1 MQFIRNSQKKLYILP
16 YIFKENHPFEV
27 TKITEKEYK
36 VKDMNL
42 AKDGKLAIEWSAA
55 NMPVVMKIR
64 ERFEKEKPLKGLKL
78 GACLHV
84 TKETANLVLTL
95 KAGGAEV
102 ALCASNPLSTQ
113 DEVAA
118 ALVEEGIKV
127 YAWRENHEDY
137 YWCVDKV
144 LDLEPQITLDD
155 GADLINKV
163 HSERP
168 NLIEN
173 IIGGC
178 EETTTGVIR
187 LRAMAKDGVLKYP
200 VIAINDAETK
210 WDFDNI
216 YGTGQSTMD
225 GILRAS
231 SVMIAG
237 KKFVVAGYG
246 HCSKGIAMRA
256 QGLGAHVIVTE
267 VEPVKALRAAMDGY
281 WVMSMKEAAKIADII
296 VSATGNKDI
305 IRAEHI
311 KILKDGVLLANS
323 GHFNVEINIPDI
335 EAASTSKRKIKPNV
349 EEYVLKDGRRV
360 YLLAEGRL
368 VNLAA
373 AEGHPSEV
381 MDMSFANQSLCT
393 EYLVKTGKS
402 LKPDVYKV
410 PIEIDNQ
417 VAALKLESMGIH
429 IDTLTSE
436 QEKYLRSYDEGT

>member
-1 MQFIRNSQKKLYILP
+1 MSKQES
-16 YIFKENHPFEV
+16 
-27 TKITEKEYK
+27 K
-36 VKDMNL
+36 VKDMSL
-42 AKDGKLAIEWSAA
+42 AAKGKLAIEWSAV

-64 ERFEKEKPLKGLKL
+64 ERFKKEKPFKTLKL

-95 KAGGAEV
+95 KAGGADV

-113 DEVAA
+113 DDVAA

-127 YAWRENHEDY
+127 WAWRENHKDY

-144 LDLEPQITLDD
+144 LDTSPNITLDD
-155 GADLINKV
+155 GADLINVV
-163 HSERP
+163 HTKRQD
-168 NLIEN
+168 LIKT

-200 VIAINDAETK
+200 VVAINDAQTK
-210 WDFDNI
+210 WDFDNV

-225 GILRAS
+225 GILRATS
-231 SVMIAG
+231 ILIAG

-256 QGLGAHVIVTE
+256 HGLGAHVIVTE

-281 WVMSMKEAAKIADII
+281 WVMSMKEAVKIADVI

-305 IRAEHI
+305 VRKEHMEVM
-311 KILKDGVLLANS
+311 KDGAILANA
-323 GHFNVEINIPDI
+323 GHFNVEICIPDL
-335 EAASTSKRKIKPNV
+335 ESLSSGKRKIKENV
-349 EEYVLKDGRRV
+349 EEYKLKDGRRI
-360 YLLAEGRL
+360 YLIAEGRL

-381 MDMSFANQSLCT
+381 MDMSFANQSLCS
-393 EYLVKTGKS
+393 EYLAKKGKS

-410 PIEIDNQ
+410 PVEIDNQ
-417 VAALKLESMGIH
+417 VALLKLLSMGIQ
-429 IDTLTSE
+429 IDKLTPE
-436 QEKYLRSYDEGT
+436 QEKYLTSYEEGT

>member
-1 MQFIRNSQKKLYILP
+1 
-16 YIFKENHPFEV
+16 V
-27 TKITEKEYK
+27 TKIPNKDYK
-36 VKDMNL
+36 VKDMGL
-42 AKDGKLAIEWSAA
+42 APEGKLAIEWSAA

-64 ERFEKEKPLKGLKL
+64 ERFKKEKPLKGLNL

-84 TKETANLVLTL
+84 TKETANLVITL
-95 KAGGAEV
+95 RDGGANV

-113 DEVAA
+113 DDVAA
-118 ALVEEGIKV
+118 ALVDEDIKV
-127 YAWRENHEDY
+127 YAWRENHDDY

-144 LDLEPQITLDD
+144 LDTEPNVTLDD
-155 GADLINKV
+155 GADLINV
-163 HSERP
+163 MHSKRQ

-187 LRAMAKDGVLKYP
+187 LRAMANDGVLKFP

-225 GILRAS
+225 GILRATA
-231 SVMIAG
+231 VLIAG
-237 KKFVVAGYG
+237 KKFVVAGFG

-256 QGLGAHVIVTE
+256 RGLGAQVIVTE
-267 VEPVKALRAAMDGY
+267 VEPVKALRAAMEGY
-281 WVMSMKEAAKIADII
+281 FVMSMQEAAEVADII
-296 VSATGNKDI
+296 VSSTGNKDI
-305 IRAEHI
+305 IRKEHMERF
-311 KILKDGVLLANS
+311 KDGVLLANS
-323 GHFNVEINIPDI
+323 GHFNVEINIPDL
-335 EAASTSKRKIKPNV
+335 ESLSTSKRKVKPNV
-349 EEYVLKDGRRV
+349 EEYTLKDGRRV

-393 EYLVKTGKS
+393 EYLVKKGKGG

-429 IDTLTSE
+429 IDKLTPE
-436 QEKYLRSYDEGT
+436 QEKYLTSYDEGT

>member
-1 MQFIRNSQKKLYILP
+1 MA
-16 YIFKENHPFEV
+16 
-27 TKITEKEYK
+27 
-36 VKDMNL
+36 L
-42 AKDGKLAIEWSAA
+42 APKGKLAIEWSAA
-55 NMPVVMKIR
+55 NMPVLMIIQK
-64 ERFEKEKPLKGLKL
+64 RFEKEKPLKNLRL

-95 KAGGAEV
+95 KAGGAEI

-113 DEVAA
+113 DDVAA
-118 ALVEEGIKV
+118 ALVQEGIKTW
-127 YAWRENHEDY
+127 AWRENHDDY

-144 LDLEPQITLDD
+144 LDTEPQITLDD

-163 HSERP
+163 HSERQ
-168 NLIEN
+168 NLISK

-225 GILRAS
+225 GILRAT
-231 SVMIAG
+231 SVLIAG

-267 VEPVKALRAAMDGY
+267 VSPIKALRATMDGF
-281 WVMSMKEAAKIADII
+281 WVMSMEEAAKIADII
-296 VSATGNKDI
+296 VSSTGDKDVV
-305 IRAEHI
+305 RKEHI
-311 KILKDGVLLANS
+311 ELFKDGVLLANS

-335 EAASTSKRKIKPNV
+335 EALSKSKRKIKENV

-381 MDMSFANQSLCT
+381 MDMSFANQSLCS
-393 EYLVKTGKS
+393 EYLVKKGKG

-429 IDTLTSE
+429 IDKLTPE
-436 QEKYLRSYDEGT
+436 QEKYLSSYDEGT

>member
-1 MQFIRNSQKKLYILP
+1 MKLA
-16 YIFKENHPFEV
+16 
-27 TKITEKEYK
+27 
-36 VKDMNL
+36 D
-42 AKDGKLAIEWSAA
+42 AGKLAIEWSAT

-64 ERFEKEKPLKGLKL
+64 ERFQKEKPLKGMRL

-84 TKETANLVLTL
+84 TKETANLILTL

-118 ALVEEGIKV
+118 ALVEEGIQV
-127 YAWRENHEDY
+127 YAWRENHDDY
-137 YWCVDKV
+137 YWCVDRV
-144 LDLEPQITLDD
+144 LDLKPHITLDD

-163 HSERP
+163 HTERQD
-168 NLIEN
+168 LIQN

-200 VIAINDAETK
+200 IIAINDAETK

-225 GILRAS
+225 GILRATA
-231 SVMIAG
+231 VMIAG

-256 QGLGAHVIVTE
+256 RGMGAHVIVTE

-281 WVMSMKEAAKIADII
+281 WVMPMKEAAKIADII
-296 VSATGNKDI
+296 VSATGDKDVV
-305 IRAEHI
+305 RAEHI
-311 KILKDGVLLANS
+311 ELLKNGVLLANS
-323 GHFNVEINIPDI
+323 GHFNVEINIPDL
-335 EAASTSKRKIKPNV
+335 EAASKSKRKIKPNV
-349 EEYVLKDGRRV
+349 EEYTLKDGRRV

-381 MDMSFANQSLCT
+381 MDMSFANQALCA
-393 EYLVKTGKS
+393 EYLAKTGKT
-402 LKPDVYKV
+402 LTPKVYKV
-410 PIEIDNQ
+410 PIDIDNK
-417 VAALKLESMGIH
+417 VAALKLESMGIQ
-429 IDTLTSE
+429 IDKLTPE
-436 QEKYLRSYDEGT
+436 QEKYLSSYEEGT

>member
-1 MQFIRNSQKKLYILP
+1 MG
-16 YIFKENHPFEV
+16 
-27 TKITEKEYK
+27 
-36 VKDMNL
+36 L
-42 AKDGKLAIEWSAA
+42 ASEGKLAIEWSAA

-64 ERFEKEKPLKGLKL
+64 ERFEKEKPLKNLKL

-84 TKETANLVLTL
+84 TKETANLVLAL
-95 KAGGAEV
+95 KAGGADV

-113 DEVAA
+113 DDVAA

-127 YAWRENHEDY
+127 FAWRENHDDY

-144 LDLEPQITLDD
+144 LDTEPAITLDD

-163 HSERP
+163 HSERQ
-168 NLIEN
+168 NLIKT

-187 LRAMAKDGVLKYP
+187 LRAMAQDGVLKYP

-225 GILRAS
+225 GILRAT

-256 QGLGAHVIVTE
+256 RGLGAHVIVTE
-267 VEPVKALRAAMDGY
+267 VNPVKALRATMDGF
-281 WVMSMKEAAKIADII
+281 WVMGMKDAAKIADII
-296 VSATGNKDI
+296 VSSTGNKDVV
-305 IRAEHI
+305 RKDHI
-311 KILKDGVLLANS
+311 EVLKDGVLLANS
-323 GHFNVEINIPDI
+323 GHFNVEINIPDL
-335 EAASTSKRKIKPNV
+335 EAASKSKRKIKPNV
-349 EEYVLKDGRRV
+349 EEFVLKNGRRV

-393 EYLVKTGKS
+393 EYLVKSGKD

-410 PIEIDNQ
+410 PIEIDNK
-417 VAALKLESMGIH
+417 VAVLKLKSMGIQ
-429 IDTLTSE
+429 IDKLTPA
-436 QEKYLRSYDEGT
+436 QEKYLSSYEEGT

>member
-1 MQFIRNSQKKLYILP
+1 MA
-16 YIFKENHPFEV
+16 
-27 TKITEKEYK
+27 
-36 VKDMNL
+36 L
-42 AKDGKLAIEWSAA
+42 APKGKLAIEWSAT
-55 NMPVVMKIR
+55 NMPVLMKIR
-64 ERFEKEKPLKGLKL
+64 KRFEKEKPLKNMRL

-84 TKETANLVLTL
+84 TKETANLMLTL
-95 KAGGAEV
+95 KAGGAEI

-113 DEVAA
+113 DEIAA
-118 ALVEEGIKV
+118 ALVEEGIKT
-127 YAWRENHEDY
+127 YAWRENHDDY
-137 YWCVDKV
+137 YWCVDRV
-144 LDLEPQITLDD
+144 LDTEPQITLDD

-163 HSERP
+163 HTERQH
-168 NLIEN
+168 LISK

-225 GILRAS
+225 GILRAT
-231 SVMIAG
+231 SVLIAG

-267 VEPVKALRAAMDGY
+267 VSPIKALRATMDGF
-281 WVMSMKEAAKIADII
+281 WVMSMEEAAKIADII
-296 VSATGNKDI
+296 VSSTGDKDVV
-305 IRAEHI
+305 RKEHI
-311 KILKDGVLLANS
+311 ELLKDGVLLANS

-335 EAASTSKRKIKPNV
+335 EALSKNKRKIKDNV
-349 EEYVLKDGRRV
+349 EEYTLKNGHRV

-381 MDMSFANQSLCT
+381 MDMSFANQSLCS
-393 EYLVKTGKS
+393 EYLVKKGKG

-410 PIEIDNQ
+410 PIDIDNQ

-429 IDTLTSE
+429 IDKLTPE
-436 QEKYLRSYDEGT
+436 QEKYLSSYDEGT

>member
-1 MQFIRNSQKKLYILP
+1 MHLIHILQKKLYTVIQRGLQ
-16 YIFKENHPFEV
+16 NDFEV
-27 TKITEKEYK
+27 AKIPGKDYK
-36 VKDMNL
+36 VKDMGL
-42 AKDGKLAIEWSAA
+42 APQGKLAIEWSAA
-55 NMPVVMKIR
+55 QMPVVIKIR
-64 ERFEKEKPLKGLKL
+64 ERFKKEKPLKDIRI

-84 TKETANLVLTL
+84 TKETANLVITL
-95 KAGGAEV
+95 KEGGAEV

-127 YAWRENHEDY
+127 YAWRENHDEY
-137 YWCVDKV
+137 YWCVNKV
-144 LDLEPQITLDD
+144 LDLEPMITLDD
-155 GADLINKV
+155 GADLINTV
-163 HSERP
+163 HSERQ

-225 GILRAS
+225 GILRAT
-231 SVMIAG
+231 SVLIAG

-256 QGLGAHVIVTE
+256 RGLGAHVIVTE
-267 VEPVKALRAAMDGY
+267 VEPVKALRAALDGF
-281 WVMSMKEAAKIADII
+281 WVMSMKEAAPIADII

-305 IRAEHI
+305 VRKEHI
-311 KILKDGVLLANS
+311 ELLKDGVILANS
-323 GHFNVEINIPDI
+323 GHFNVEINIPDL

-349 EEYVLKDGRRV
+349 EEYILKDGRRV

-393 EYLVKTGKS
+393 EYLIKKGKE

-417 VAALKLESMGIH
+417 VAALKLQSMGIQ
-429 IDTLTSE
+429 IDKLTPE
-436 QEKYLRSYDEGT
+436 QEKYLSSYEEGT

>member
-1 MQFIRNSQKKLYILP
+1 VIEISDKD
-16 YIFKENHPFEV
+16 
-27 TKITEKEYK
+27 YK
-36 VKDMNL
+36 VKDMDL
-42 AKDGKLAIEWSAA
+42 APEGKLAIEWSAT

-64 ERFEKEKPLKGLKL
+64 DRFKKERPFEGLNI

-84 TKETANLVLTL
+84 TKETANLVITL
-95 KAGGAEV
+95 KEGGANV

-127 YAWRENHEDY
+127 WAWRENHDDY
-137 YWCVDKV
+137 YWCVNKV
-144 LDLEPQITLDD
+144 LDTNPNITLDD
-155 GADLINKV
+155 GADLINV
-163 HSERP
+163 CHSERQ
-168 NLIEN
+168 NLIKN

-187 LRAMAKDGVLKYP
+187 LRAMAKDNVLKYP
-200 VIAINDAETK
+200 IIAINDAETK

-225 GILRAS
+225 GILRAT

-256 QGLGAHVIVTE
+256 CGLGAHVIVTE

-281 WVMSMKEAAKIADII
+281 WVMPMKEAAKIADII
-296 VSATGNKDI
+296 VSATGDKDVV
-305 IRAEHI
+305 RKEHI
-311 KILKDGVLLANS
+311 EVLKDGVLLANS

-335 EAASTSKRKIKPNV
+335 EAASKSKRRIKPNV

-381 MDMSFANQSLCT
+381 MDMSFANQSLCS
-393 EYLVKTGKS
+393 EYIVKKGKN

-410 PIEIDNQ
+410 PIEIDNR
-417 VAALKLESMGIH
+417 VAALKLESMGVQ
-429 IDTLTSE
+429 IDKLTPE
-436 QEKYLRSYDEGT
+436 QEKYLTSYDEGT

>member
-1 MQFIRNSQKKLYILP
+1 M
-16 YIFKENHPFEV
+16 
-27 TKITEKEYK
+27 TDGDYK
-36 VKDMNL
+36 VKDMKM
-42 AKDGKLAIEWSAA
+42 APDGKLAIEWSAA

-64 ERFEKEKPLKGLKL
+64 ERFKKEKPLKGLNL

-84 TKETANLVLTL
+84 TKETANLVITL
-95 KAGGAEV
+95 KEGGANV

-113 DEVAA
+113 DDVAA
-118 ALVEEGIKV
+118 ALVDEGIKV
-127 YAWRENHEDY
+127 YAWRENHDDY

-144 LDLEPQITLDD
+144 LDSEPHITLDD
-155 GADLINKV
+155 GADLINVLHTK
-163 HSERP
+163 RQ
-168 NLIEN
+168 NLIKN

-225 GILRAS
+225 GILRATA
-231 SVMIAG
+231 VMIAG

-256 QGLGAHVIVTE
+256 RGLGAQVIITE
-267 VEPVKALRAAMDGY
+267 VEPVKALRAAMEGY
-281 WVMSMKEAAKIADII
+281 WVMTMKEAAKVADII
-296 VSATGNKDI
+296 VSSTGNKDI
-305 IRAEHI
+305 IRKEHME
-311 KILKDGVLLANS
+311 LFKDGVLLANS
-323 GHFNVEINIPDI
+323 GHFNVEINIPDL
-335 EAASTSKRKIKPNV
+335 ESLSKNKRKIKPNV
-349 EEYVLKDGRRV
+349 EEFTLKDGRRV

-393 EYLVKTGKS
+393 EYLVKKGKGG
-402 LKPDVYKV
+402 LKNDVFKV
-410 PIEIDNQ
+410 PFEIDNH
-417 VAALKLESMGIH
+417 VAALKLESMGIK
-429 IDTLTSE
+429 IDKLTPE
-436 QEKYLRSYDEGT
+436 QEKYLSSYDEGT

>member
-1 MQFIRNSQKKLYILP
+1 MTD
-16 YIFKENHPFEV
+16 ED
-27 TKITEKEYK
+27 YK

-42 AKDGKLAIEWSAA
+42 APQGKLAIEWSAA
-55 NMPVVMKIR
+55 NMPVVMKIK

-95 KAGGAEV
+95 KAGGADV
-102 ALCASNPLSTQ
+102 TLCASNPLSTQ
-113 DEVAA
+113 DDVAA
-118 ALVEEGIKV
+118 ALVEEGIKTF
-127 YAWRENHEDY
+127 AWRENHDEY
-137 YWCVDKV
+137 YWCVNKV
-144 LDLEPQITLDD
+144 LDEKPNITLDD
-155 GADLINKV
+155 GADLINV
-163 HSERP
+163 SHTERP
-168 NLIEN
+168 DLIKN

-187 LRAMAKDGVLKYP
+187 LRAMAKDGVLKFP

-225 GILRAS
+225 GILRATAM
-231 SVMIAG
+231 MIAG

-256 QGLGAHVIVTE
+256 SGLGAHVIITE
-267 VEPVKALRAAMDGY
+267 VEPVAALRSAMDGY
-281 WVMSMKEAAKIADII
+281 WVMTMKEAAKIADVI
-296 VSATGNKDI
+296 VSATGNKDVV
-305 IRAEHI
+305 RKEHI
-311 KILKDGVLLANS
+311 DVMKDGVILANS
-323 GHFNVEINIPDI
+323 GHFNVEINIPDL
-335 EAASTSKRKIKPNV
+335 EAASKGKRKIKPNV
-349 EEYVLKDGRRV
+349 EEYTLKNGRKV

-381 MDMSFANQSLCT
+381 MDMSFANQSLCA
-393 EYLVKTGKS
+393 EYIVNRGKT

-410 PIEIDNQ
+410 PYEIDSK
-417 VAALKLESMGIH
+417 VAALKLESMGVQ
-429 IDTLTSE
+429 IDKLTPE
-436 QEKYLRSYDEGT
+436 QEKYLTSYDEGT

>member
-1 MQFIRNSQKKLYILP
+1 
-16 YIFKENHPFEV
+16 
-27 TKITEKEYK
+27 
-36 VKDMNL
+36 MNL
-42 AKDGKLAIEWSAA
+42 APQGKLAIEWSAA

-95 KAGGAEV
+95 KAGGADV
-102 ALCASNPLSTQ
+102 VLCASNPLSTQ
-113 DEVAA
+113 DDVAA
-118 ALVEEGIKV
+118 ALVEEGIKTF
-127 YAWRENHEDY
+127 AWRENHDEY
-137 YWCVDKV
+137 YWCVNKV
-144 LDLEPQITLDD
+144 LDEGPNITLDD
-155 GADLINKV
+155 GADLINV
-163 HSERP
+163 SHTERP
-168 NLIEN
+168 DLIKD

-187 LRAMAKDGVLKYP
+187 LRAMAKDGVLKFP

-225 GILRAS
+225 GILRATA
-231 SVMIAG
+231 MLIAG

-246 HCSKGIAMRA
+246 HCSKGVAMRA
-256 QGLGAHVIVTE
+256 SGLGAHVIVTE

-281 WVMSMKEAAKIADII
+281 WVMSMKDAAKIADVI

-305 IRAEHI
+305 VRKEHI
-311 KILKDGVLLANS
+311 EVMKDGVVLANS
-323 GHFNVEINIPDI
+323 GHFNVEINIPDL
-335 EAASTSKRKIKPNV
+335 EAASKGKRKIKPNV
-349 EEYVLKDGRRV
+349 EEYTLKDGRRV

-381 MDMSFANQSLCT
+381 MDMSFANQSLCA
-393 EYLVKTGKS
+393 EYLAKKGKD

-410 PIEIDNQ
+410 PLEIDNK
-417 VAALKLESMGIH
+417 VAALKLESMGVQ
-429 IDTLTSE
+429 IDKLTPE
-436 QEKYLRSYDEGT
+436 QEKYLTSYDEGT

>member
-1 MQFIRNSQKKLYILP
+1 
-16 YIFKENHPFEV
+16 
-27 TKITEKEYK
+27 
-36 VKDMNL
+36 MNL
-42 AKDGKLAIEWSAA
+42 APQGKLAIEWSAA
-55 NMPVVMKIR
+55 NMPVVMKIQ
-64 ERFEKEKPLKGLKL
+64 ERFKKEKPLKNLKL
-78 GACLHV
+78 GVCLHV

-127 YAWRENHEDY
+127 FAWRENHDEY
-137 YWCVDKV
+137 YWCVNKV
-144 LDLEPQITLDD
+144 LDIEPNITLDD
-155 GADLINKV
+155 GADLINV
-163 HSERP
+163 AHTERQ

-173 IIGGC
+173 FIGGC

-200 VIAINDAETK
+200 IIAINDAETK

-225 GILRAS
+225 GILRAT

-256 QGLGAHVIVTE
+256 RGLGAHVIVTE
-267 VEPVKALRAAMDGY
+267 INPVKALRATMDGF
-281 WVMSMKEAAKIADII
+281 WVMGMKEAAKIADII
-296 VSATGNKDI
+296 VSSTGNKDVVSS
-305 IRAEHI
+305 EHI
-311 KILKDGVLLANS
+311 DVLKDGVLLANS
-323 GHFNVEINIPDI
+323 GHFNVEINIPDL
-335 EAASTSKRKIKPNV
+335 EAASSGKRKIKPNV
-349 EEYVLKDGRRV
+349 EEFTLKDGRKV

-393 EYLVKTGKS
+393 EYLVKKGKE

-410 PIEIDNQ
+410 PIEIDNK
-417 VAALKLESMGIH
+417 VAALKLESMGIQ
-429 IDTLTSE
+429 IDKLTPE
-436 QEKYLRSYDEGT
+436 QEKYLTSYDEGT